1 MTHEETNIREVQGFL
16 ICSDHE
22 DSDANDLYISDQ
34 EERASTSTRSSVSS
48 DVTSEDDSKHVEKK
62 RRSQV
67 GDGKESAGGKKGRK
81 NASKSQ
87 DDPLAVSPMF
97 DDSDDDGISGC
108 VIVIPSIP

>member
-1 MTHEETNIREVQGFL
+1 MIIILFTDKNNELWDTWDVNQGFL

-48 DVTSEDDSKHVEKK
+48 DVTSEDDSKPVEKK

-67 GDGKESAGGKKGRK
+67 GDILSSINWCRRF
-81 NASKSQ
+81 SCSQ
-87 DDPLAVSPMF
+87 RF
-97 DDSDDDGISGC
+97 YI
-108 VIVIPSIP
+108 